1 MNSKRSTKTEIS
13 NYFYALSIVVVIVLL
28 LMRCRYS
35 FSYVLSDEFSQPA
48 TINRYLHGD
57 RPFIEEWTAS
67 TMLSGFVM
75 SLFYRL
81 FSVAKLSVLGLRYAY
96 IFFQAILAFLIYAL
110 SKDKGMATKLG
121 SLAYLC
127 STPYGING
135 ITYNTISIGFMLL
148 FCVLFFEGD
157 GKIRN
162 VVAGAAFAIAVMAI
176 PHNVLIF
183 VVYVLI
189 VVASVFIKKAGADSI
204 FGAGGLAFLVLGIAI
219 VAFPFCV
226 YLLCNGAIAEYLSG
240 LRFILSDAE
249 YSKSI
254 FDKLIESQYKI
265 IRVYWRAWLPLTIID
280 VAWVIVRRKW
290 KDAWKY
296 AYIVSILLIVYAT
309 IRFAF
314 IYGSVSINLMV
325 VPIFFIG
332 AQAIVVGILSGR
344 FEWNIEKRY
353 VLWLAVGYLFYI
365 CEYLATDTE
374 ILSSSASF
382 IVSVIPSMGLAFDL
396 IAREN
401 GEKNYKIMEFSCC
414 ALGVAYV
421 FCLLILRITF
431 VWGDAPLN
439 KLNYMIESGP
449 AKGIITTRE
458 SADNYYTSLN
468 VIEKADIGID
478 DQVLMLPMN
487 PMYYY
492 LIDSSCASPYVF
504 RFEVSIEEL
513 DNYYGL
519 NQGKLPSVVIAF
531 KESGSGNIFE
541 MGECIR
547 YFENMDDEDYYIYYN
562 DDLAVVLKKR

>member
-1 MNSKRSTKTEIS
+1 MNSKRSTKSEIS
-13 NYFYALSIVVVIVLL
+13 NYFYAFSIVVVIALL
-28 LMRCRYS
+28 VMRCRYS

-81 FSVAKLSVLGLRYAY
+81 FSVAKISVLGLRYAY
-96 IFFQAILAFLIYAL
+96 IFFQAVITLLIYAL

-148 FCVLFFEGD
+148 FCVLFFESD
-157 GKIRN
+157 GKIKM
-162 VVAGAAFAIAVMAI
+162 VVAGVTFAIAVMAI

-189 VVASVFIKKAGADSI
+189 VVASVFIKKAGAGSI
-204 FGAGGLAFLVLGIAI
+204 FGAGGFAFLVLGIAI

-226 YLLCNGAIAEYLSG
+226 YLICNGTITGYFTG
-240 LRFILSDAE
+240 LRYILSDAE

-280 VAWVIVRRKW
+280 VALVIVRRKW

-332 AQAIVVGILSGR
+332 AQAIVMGELSGR
-344 FEWNIEKRY
+344 FDWNREKRY

-374 ILSSSASF
+374 ILSSSASL
-382 IVSVIPSMGLAFDL
+382 IVSVIPSLALLLGLVDSD
-396 IAREN
+396 N
-401 GEKNYKIMEFSCC
+401 SNNSYKFMRILCYV
-414 ALGVAYV
+414 LGFMYAS
-421 FCLLILRITF
+421 CLLILRITF
-431 VWGDAPLN
+431 VWGDSSLTE
-439 KLNYMIESGP
+439 LNYKIDKGL
-449 AKGIITTRE
+449 AKGILTTKE
-458 SADNYYTSLN
+458 SADKYYYAMD
-468 VIEKADIGID
+468 VIEEADIVHSDELLI
-478 DQVLMLPMN
+478 LPMN

-492 LIDSSCASPYVF
+492 LADASCASPYVF
-504 RFEVSIEEL
+504 RFEVSTEEL
-513 DNYYGL
+513 DNYYVV
-519 NQGKLPSVVIAF
+519 NPGKLPTIIIAY
-531 KESGSGNIFE
+531 KDDDSGNGYDIDS
-541 MGECIR
+541 CIA
-547 YFENMDDEDYYIYYN
+547 YFENMTDMGYYVYYN
-562 DDLAVVLKKR
+562 SDDATILKR